1 MRNTHLATLR
11 NPVIYTLGTAA
22 KAAGKNKSTIL
33 RAIKNGVI
41 SATKGPQG
49 DYQIDPAELHRVY
62 PSVASGVAAQPAT
75 QLGASPDA
83 TPDAT
88 LLQAEIRE
96 LRAKLEA
103 AEERLK
109 DRADVIDDLRRRL
122 DAEEEERRRLTRLL
136 TDQRAKP
143 EPPRMSLW
151 QRWFGCQ

>member
-1 MRNTHLATLR
+1 M
-11 NPVIYTLGTAA
+11 YTLGTAA

-41 SATKGPQG
+41 SVTKRPQG

-62 PSVASGVAAQPAT
+62 PPVASGVAAQPAT
-75 QLGASPDA
+75 HLGA
-83 TPDAT
+83 TPDTT

-96 LRAKLEA
+96 LQAKLEA

-109 DRADVIDDLRRRL
+109 DRVDVIDDLRRRL
-122 DAEEEERRRLTRLL
+122 DAEEEERRQLTRLL

-143 EPPRMSLW
+143 EPPGTTGLW
-151 QRWFGCQ
+151 QRKIVWPPIGAWDRMLELF